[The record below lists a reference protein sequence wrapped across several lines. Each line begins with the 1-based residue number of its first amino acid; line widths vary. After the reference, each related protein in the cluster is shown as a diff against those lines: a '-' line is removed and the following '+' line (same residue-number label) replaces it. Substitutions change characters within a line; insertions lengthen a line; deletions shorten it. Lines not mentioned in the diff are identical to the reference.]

1 MRMTCC
7 TEKVMTTIRSFY
19 LVDIEVVYTELYV
32 NMGHLG
38 ADRTLQLIRE
48 GFYWSRMKSPIN
60 NNVTPLEV
68 VGGDF
73 PHLKKSSGGFEY
85 VSLLTDNFTSCTQ
98 VHPVINKTANG
109 SLLNVLCMFNL
120 NPVSTG
126 KTAANHSYNDFILRF
141 GILSKILHDQGT

>member
-19 LVDIEVVYTELYV
+19 LVDIEAVYTELYV

-60 NNVTPLEV
+60 NNVITI
-68 VGGDF
+68 
-73 PHLKKSSGGFEY
+73 SSSWRRFSAFEEIKWW
-85 VSLLTDNFTSCTQ
+85 L
-98 VHPVINKTANG
+98 
-109 SLLNVLCMFNL
+109 
-120 NPVSTG
+120 
-126 KTAANHSYNDFILRF
+126 
-141 GILSKILHDQGT
+141 